1 MSAPAPDAR
10 SAAPEPGPTQAPR
23 TPPRAWL
30 ITFAVLAV
38 VLVVS
43 AIVLLLVV
51 RPPSYEPVPI
61 PSVSRT

>member
-1 MSAPAPDAR
+1 VSAPAPDAR
-10 SAAPEPGPTQAPR
+10 SAAPEPGPTQAPK
-23 TPPRAWL
+23 PPRAWL

-61 PSVSRT
+61 PSVGRT